1 MNRAWRFAKE
11 AVLLELAI
19 WVALGRWVLRRPDV
33 PAGATPVGYAQL
45 VAPVMWLWILG
56 SFAEVVALE
65 LILRSIEA
73 TWAEVVR
80 IPLFIVG
87 TWGALWMLGVMAA
100 MKVRRHLVLPDRVEV
115 RYGPRVRV
123 VVPRAAITG
132 ARAAEH
138 EFEGI
143 VRTVHEEDGL
153 LLVGVN
159 TRTNVELALAGPTA
173 LATHDGERTA
183 ERVGLWV
190 DDPRAFVRLMA
201 ERDATMAG

>member
-1 MNRAWRFAKE
+1 MSRVWWFAKE

-33 PAGATPVGYAQL
+33 PAGATAVGYAQL
-45 VAPVMWLWILG
+45 VAPVLWLWILG

-65 LILRSIEA
+65 LVLRSIDA
-73 TWAEVVR
+73 PWAEAVR
-80 IPLFIVG
+80 IPLLIVG
-87 TWGALWMLGVMAA
+87 TWGALWMLGLMAS
-100 MKVRRHLVLPDRVEV
+100 MKVRRHLVLADRLEI
-115 RYGPRVRV
+115 RSGPRVRV

-132 ARAAEH
+132 ARAVEH
-138 EFEGI
+138 EFEGVI
-143 VRTVHEEDGL
+143 KTLHEEDGL

-159 TRTNVELALAGPTA
+159 TRTNVELALAGPTP
-173 LATHDGERTA
+173 LATHGGERTA

-190 DDPRAFVRLMA
+190 DDPRAFVRLIT

>member
-1 MNRAWRFAKE
+1 MSRVWWLAKE
-11 AVLLELAI
+11 ALLLELAI

-33 PAGATPVGYAQL
+33 PAGATAVGYAQL
-45 VAPVMWLWILG
+45 VAPVLWLWILG

-65 LILRSIEA
+65 LVLRSIDA
-73 TWAEVVR
+73 PWAEAVRLPLLVV
-80 IPLFIVG
+80 G
-87 TWGALWMLGVMAA
+87 AWGALWMLGLMAS
-100 MKVRRHLVLPDRVEV
+100 MKIRRHLVLADRLEV
-115 RYGPRVRV
+115 RSGPRVRV

-132 ARAAEH
+132 ARVVEH

-159 TRTNVELALAGPTA
+159 TRTNIELGLDGPTP
-173 LATHDGERTA
+173 LDTHDGERTA
-183 ERVGLWV
+183 DRVGLWV
-190 DDPRAFVRLMA
+190 DDPRAFVRLIT